1 MSANKENEKRIVK
14 RILVISGIV
23 LLALCLLV
31 GAFVLVSMLL
41 EEEDLTPALP
51 PEAFF
56 SADYSEN
63 IFEDPA
69 YMSMNRAVY
78 FKQYGSGE
86 QLTEENY
93 LDYGECAE
101 FFYHY
106 FDNVIRGD
114 YNAYHQMLTESFLES
129 EDVPDR
135 FTMQMIYDIEV
146 DQVQSVG
153 SAEYQGE
160 TVNVYFFEVKYKIY
174 RNNGTFR
181 NDVASNQSTT
191 QYYHLYS
198 YQGELYLNAVQ
209 DKWVVLE

>member
-1 MSANKENEKRIVK
+1 
-14 RILVISGIV
+14 
-23 LLALCLLV
+23 
-31 GAFVLVSMLL
+31 
-41 EEEDLTPALP
+41 
-51 PEAFF
+51 
-56 SADYSEN
+56 
-63 IFEDPA
+63 
-69 YMSMNRAVY
+69 MNRAVY

-93 LDYGECAE
+93 LDYGEFAE

-146 DQVQSVG
+146 DQVQSGG

-160 TVNVYFFEVKYKIY
+160 TVNVYFFEVKYKI
-174 RNNGTFR
+174 
-181 NDVASNQSTT
+181 
-191 QYYHLYS
+191 
-198 YQGELYLNAVQ
+198 
-209 DKWVVLE
+209 K